1 MKYICENFNVYSTN
15 CIEILSKYMYGAIY
29 VEKHCN
35 LSLTPLLSS
44 IPLPLSI
51 SSFIPF
57 FLSLSH
63 LPLSSPFHPP
73 LSLSPLSL
81 FPSSFL
87 SHPSPSSFLP
97 LQSHLQEELAQ
108 LLKNDTHAQMELL
121 TRKNNLLQDENKS
134 LREENEKLK
143 LEIESLR
150 TMLAKHADSQHVNSQ
165 PDSS

>member
-1 MKYICENFNVYSTN
+1 MRKFQRIQYKLHSLYTN
-15 CIEILSKYMYGAIY
+15 
-29 VEKHCN
+29 
-35 LSLTPLLSS
+35 
-44 IPLPLSI
+44 
-51 SSFIPF
+51 PF
-57 FLSLSH
+57 KVHVWSH
-63 LPLSSPFHPP
+63 LCGEALTFHSLPCSPPFPSPSLFPLSSRISFPSLTSPFPLPSIP

-87 SHPSPSSFLP
+87 SYPSHSSFFP

-121 TRKNNLLQDENKS
+121 TQKNNLLQDENKS
-134 LREENEKLK
+134 LKEENEKLR